1 MWTGM
6 DFKCTENS
14 HAEGTPSNWKF
25 ILRRK
30 SCLGVAIQMQ
40 EVHRSSELYS

>member
-1 MWTGM
+1 MWTVM
-6 DFKCTENS
+6 EFKWTENS
-14 HAEGTPSNWKF
+14 HAEGTPSTWKF

-30 SCLGVAIQMQ
+30 SCLGVVEKMQ